1 MTIVKSGA
9 LRRRGSGDRKIYL
22 LAGLSAALATGI
34 FLWTA
39 GNLWEAARETGP
51 MENAQAAALALA
63 VFFFVRAA
71 LGARGE
77 ARLFFACLALLALNF
92 LLREVDFRDLGF
104 PEGWTRL
111 LQGRVRNLWLGAA
124 WLVAVLFALRSA
136 RPLRAFALPWLKRPP
151 AILLIAG
158 GVCYVTAY
166 LFDQKVFDLPIETSR
181 FIEELIEVD
190 AALLVLWS
198 AALTSR
204 KEWPTDDADRAD

>member
-1 MTIVKSGA
+1 MRATDNAMTIVKSGA
-9 LRRRGSGDRKIYL
+9 LRRRGLGDRRIYL
-22 LAGLSAALATGI
+22 LAGLSAALVTGF
-34 FLWTA
+34 FLGTA
-39 GNLWEAARETGP
+39 GNLWEVARETGP
-51 MENAQAAALALA
+51 MENSQAAALALA
-63 VFFFVRAA
+63 VAFYIMAA
-71 LGARGE
+71 LGARGG

-92 LLREVDFRDLGF
+92 LLREVDFRDLSL

-124 WLVAVLFALRSA
+124 WLAAVLFALRSA
-136 RPLRAFALPWLKRPP
+136 RSLRAFALPWLKRPP

-166 LFDQKVFDLPIETSR
+166 LFDQKVFDLPTETGR

-198 AALTSR
+198 AALASR
-204 KEWPTDDADRAD
+204 QEERG